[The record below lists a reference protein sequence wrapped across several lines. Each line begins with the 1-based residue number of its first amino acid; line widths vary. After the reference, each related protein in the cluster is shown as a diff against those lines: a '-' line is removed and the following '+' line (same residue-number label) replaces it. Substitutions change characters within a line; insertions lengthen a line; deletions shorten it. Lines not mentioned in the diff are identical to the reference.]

1 MIVAL
6 LYAWCTL
13 PIMLPP
19 FHLGALTIGVTD
31 ILGPVTLAYCLIQ
44 SIIRRSK
51 ITKIQV
57 LFSIYLLFSFISVL
71 ALSESNIMP
80 TAFLRALRMLF
91 IISPIFLLFYAENSE
106 KLCYQL
112 VRISIYAS
120 TIGIGSALVA
130 YFLGFEA
137 AVAVQTIDFGQGE
150 LVGRAGGWVG
160 DSSAFGHQIG
170 TAASLLILVYLA
182 RLAEVRFS
190 KIFLVLAFSVILIG
204 LYASSSRSALVNV
217 IGSIAA
223 FFLLPGEKLK
233 YRLKILSRVL
243 VAVIFAVLFF
253 YALGQTGIIDNT
265 DFLTERMFGGFENKS
280 DINSLSAGRIDNWNW
295 MYHIFLSNWLTGIG
309 YSALFSAFDVP
320 ADNLYIKA
328 FVETGFFGGMS
339 LILAALCTLV
349 ALGKKSRGIKIAKIA
364 LCLFIGQLI
373 NAFFV
378 DIFTFYSS
386 MPMVLLICISAATIR
401 KTPKNQPS
409 QSSYRLR
416 IGK

>member
-19 FHLGALTIGVTD
+19 VHVGSLAVGATD
-31 ILGPVTLAYCLIQ
+31 ILGPVTLGYCLIQ
-44 SIIRRSK
+44 SIIRKSK

-57 LFSIYLLFSFISVL
+57 LFSIYILFSFISVL
-71 ALSESNIMP
+71 ALAGSNLMP

-91 IISPIFLLFYAENSE
+91 IVSPIFLLFYAKNNE

-112 VRISIYAS
+112 IHISIYAS
-120 TIGIGSALVA
+120 ILGIGSALAA
-130 YFLGFEA
+130 YFLGVES

-190 KIFLVLAFSVILIG
+190 KIFLTLAFSVILVG

-217 IGSIAA
+217 FASIAA
-223 FFLLPGEKLK
+223 FFLLSGESFKH
-233 YRLKILSRVL
+233 RLKILSRVL
-243 VAVIFAVLFF
+243 VAAIFAVLFF
-253 YALGQTGIIDNT
+253 YALGQTGVIDNT
-265 DFLTERMFGGFENKS
+265 DFLTERMFGGFDNKS

-295 MYHIFLSNWLTGIG
+295 MYHVFLSNWLTGIG

-328 FVETGFFGGMS
+328 FVETGFFGGAS
-339 LILAALCTLV
+339 LILAALFTLV
-349 ALGKKSRGIKIAKIA
+349 ALGKKSRGIKVSKIA
-364 LCLFIGQLI
+364 LCLFIGQLT
-373 NAFFV
+373 NALFV

-386 MPMVLLICISAATIR
+386 MPMVLLICVSAATIR
-401 KTPKNQPS
+401 RTPSNPPS
-409 QSSYRLR
+409 YGFPS
-416 IGK
+416 GTK